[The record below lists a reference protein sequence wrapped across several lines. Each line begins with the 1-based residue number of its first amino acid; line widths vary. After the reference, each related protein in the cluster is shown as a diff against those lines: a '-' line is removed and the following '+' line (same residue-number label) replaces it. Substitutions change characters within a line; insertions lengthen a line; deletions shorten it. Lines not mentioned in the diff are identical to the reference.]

1 MPGLTAN
8 YLELLVEKLF
18 LFITETNFDFYFEL
32 SSEFLIR
39 NGVTRSTR
47 LLKNVTFDLSELND
61 SDFEIFANAVR
72 LFYERH
78 KELVS
83 LYHIMWFSKEVLIQ
97 LTPEFVNHV
106 HETCYFYD

>member
-18 LFITETNFDFYFEL
+18 LFITEGNFDFSFEL
-32 SSEFLIR
+32 SSDFLLR
-39 NGVTRSTR
+39 NGLTRSYW
-47 LLKNVTFDLSELND
+47 LKNVTFNLSELND